1 MTPPRARELLLGL
14 DVGTTS
20 CKAAVLTPDGE
31 ELAHGRAATPWRL
44 VPTGAEADPVA
55 LLGAAVEAAEAALA
69 RVPDGHVAGVGVAS
83 MGEAGVLLD
92 RDGTPL
98 GPLIA
103 WHDARGAEE
112 SEALARDLGRDRFA
126 ERTGLPPHPMY
137 SAVKHRWLREHEPE
151 IVERAVRRLNVAEW
165 IVRGLGGDELTEWSL
180 ASRTG
185 WLDLH
190 ARGWWDEAL
199 AWSGAPAS
207 LLPEIALAGTP
218 AGTAG
223 ERLARA
229 RGAVLAIAGHDH
241 LSAAVGAG
249 AVGAGDVL
257 DSCGTA
263 ETLIRATAP
272 LPPARVRAAVE
283 QGINVGWHAVPGVMC
298 LLGSIRSGA
307 GLEHVM
313 SLLGVGPEERP
324 ALEAAA
330 LAVPAGA
337 DRRLRD
343 RRRALRDHGRRAGR
357 HPGTGVARG
366 ARGGGGG
373 GRGRAR
379 DHGRPCRPPRAA
391 RRGGRLG
398 RRRRRARRQGRA
410 PGGVHDGRLGVRGRA
425 RCGAHR
431 GAGGG
436 AGRAARVSGYSAA
449 LRRPRRVGG
458 GPGELQRRH

>member
-1 MTPPRARELLLGL
+1 MTPRRARELLLGL

-69 RVPDGHVAGVGVAS
+69 GVPDGHVAGVGVAS

-151 IVERAVRRLNVAEW
+151 LVERAVRRLNVAEW

-263 ETLIRATAP
+263 ETLIRASAP
-272 LPPARVRAAVE
+272 LAARAGAGRGRAGDQRRLARRPGGHVPARLDPVRRRA
-283 QGINVGWHAVPGVMC
+283 
-298 LLGSIRSGA
+298 GA
-307 GLEHVM
+307 RDERC
-313 SLLGVGPEERP
+313 SASRPDERP

-330 LAVPAGA
+330 LAVPAAAGGSPSPGSATSAARSRASGRAPRPGQVWRAALEAAGEAAAAVLATMDGLAGPRARLVVAGGWA
-337 DRRLRD
+337 DGD
-343 RRRALRDHGRRAGR
+343 AARAVKAAHLGEFTTAGSAYV
-357 HPGTGVARG
+357 GARG
-366 ARGGGGG
+366 A
-373 GRGRAR
+373 A
-379 DHGRPCRPPRAA
+379 
-391 RRGGRLG
+391 LT
-398 RRRRRARRQGRA
+398 
-410 PGGVHDGRLGVRGRA
+410 
-425 RCGAHR
+425 
-431 GAGGG
+431 
-436 AGRAARVSGYSAA
+436 AGRAAGLVAPLA
-449 LRRPRRVGG
+449 
-458 GPGELQRRH
+458 

>member
-1 MTPPRARELLLGL
+1 VSELLLGL

-20 CKAAVLTPDGE
+20 CKAAVLTVEGE
-31 ELAHGRAATPWRL
+31 EVAHGRAATPWRL
-44 VPTGAEADPVA
+44 VPTGAEADPAA
-55 LLGAAVEAAEAALA
+55 LLAAAIEAAAAALA
-69 RVPDGHVAGVGVAS
+69 RVPEGRVAGVGVAS

-92 RDGTPL
+92 RDGAPL

-103 WHDARGAEE
+103 WHDARGEAET
-112 SEALARDLGRDRFA
+112 EALARDLGADRFA

-137 SAVKHRWLREHEPE
+137 SAVKHRWLRAHEPAL
-151 IVERAVRRLNVAEW
+151 VGRAARRLNVAEW

-190 ARGWWDEAL
+190 ARGWWEEAL

-207 LLPEIALAGTP
+207 LLPEIAP
-218 AGTAG
+218 AGSPAG
-223 ERLARA
+223 RVGDPLPRA

-263 ETLIRATAP
+263 ETLIRASAP
-272 LPPARVRAAVE
+272 LTPGRVLTAVE
-283 QGINVGWHAVPGVMC
+283 QGLNVGWHAVPGVHC

-313 SLLGVGPEERP
+313 SLLGVAPEDRP

-330 LAVPAGA
+330 LAVPPDAGGVAVTGIGDERCTITGIGPGAAPGQVWRAALEAAGEAAASVLATMDALAGPRARLVVAGGWA
-337 DRRLRD
+337 DGQAA
-343 RRRALRDHGRRAGR
+343 RAVKAAHLGPFTDAGSAYV
-357 HPGTGVARG
+357 GARG
-366 ARGGGGG
+366 AALTG
-373 GRGRAR
+373 
-379 DHGRPCRPPRAA
+379 
-391 RRGGRLG
+391 
-398 RRRRRARRQGRA
+398 
-410 PGGVHDGRLGVRGRA
+410 
-425 RCGAHR
+425 
-431 GAGGG
+431 
-436 AGRAARVSGYSAA
+436 GRAAGVVAP
-449 LRRPRRVGG
+449 L
-458 GPGELQRRH
+458 E

>member
-1 MTPPRARELLLGL
+1 MSAGELLLGL

-31 ELAHGRAATPWRL
+31 ELGHGRAATPWRL
-44 VPTGAEADPVA
+44 VPTGAEADPLA
-55 LLGAAVEAAEAALA
+55 LLAAAVEAAEAALA
-69 RVPDGHVAGVGVAS
+69 AAPDGRVAGVGVAS

-92 RDGTPL
+92 RDGAPL

-103 WHDARGAEE
+103 WHDARGEEETAE
-112 SEALARDLGRDRFA
+112 LARDLGADRFA
-126 ERTGLPPHPMY
+126 ARTGLPPHPMY
-137 SAVKHRWLREHEPE
+137 SAVKHRWLRAHDPAL
-151 IVERAVRRLNVAEW
+151 VDRAVRRLNVAEW

-190 ARGWWDEAL
+190 ARDWWDEAL

-218 AGTAG
+218 AGTVG
-223 ERLARA
+223 DRLPRA

-257 DSCGTA
+257 DSSGTA
-263 ETLIRATAP
+263 ETLIRASAP
-272 LPPARVRAAVE
+272 LGPDAVLAAVG
-283 QGINVGWHAVPGVMC
+283 QGINVGWHAVPDVMC

-313 SLLGVGPEERP
+313 ALLGVAPDDRP

-330 LAVPAGA
+330 LAADPGGIVVTGIGDERCTISGIGPGAAPGRVWRAALEAAGEAAAAVLATMDALAGPRARLVVAGGWA
-337 DRRLRD
+337 DGD
-343 RRRALRDHGRRAGR
+343 AARAVKAAHLGEYTTAGSLYV
-357 HPGTGVARG
+357 GARG
-366 ARGGGGG
+366 A
-373 GRGRAR
+373 A
-379 DHGRPCRPPRAA
+379 
-391 RRGGRLG
+391 LT
-398 RRRRRARRQGRA
+398 
-410 PGGVHDGRLGVRGRA
+410 
-425 RCGAHR
+425 
-431 GAGGG
+431 
-436 AGRAARVSGYSAA
+436 AGRAAG
-449 LRRPRRVGG
+449 L
-458 GPGELQRRH
+458 GEFCGFAREW